1 MEGEKS
7 SEMQLADE
15 KKAALEDKAR
25 EGKEERKRPEAE
37 QQEKKEEGV
46 RAPKVP
52 KLDEISHYK

>member
-1 MEGEKS
+1 
-7 SEMQLADE
+7 MQLADE